1 MFNHLANINEGIFL
15 DQVPVII
22 RVRVR
27 VVLAGGEGDGG
38 ELRGGTGLKLTK
50 NNLRSRIMDSFSD
63 LFESFLLSDLV
74 SHGLRGGGANQALPV
89 WNLNIESLTEKICF

>member
-1 MFNHLANINEGIFL
+1 MLKVFNHLAYINEGIFL

-50 NNLRSRIMDSFSD
+50 IICDHGSWTVFLTFLKVFCCLILFLMDCGAGEPIRRCRSGI
-63 LFESFLLSDLV
+63 
-74 SHGLRGGGANQALPV
+74 
-89 WNLNIESLTEKICF
+89 